1 MVEQAASSQS
11 IVEVLGHR
19 LRDDIIN
26 GRLLPG
32 QQLVEADLVDTYQ
45 VSRNSIREVL
55 HQLVRD
61 GLATSIRHR
70 GVFVR
75 TFCENDLAD
84 IYTARRV
91 VQLQAIRCD
100 GAYCP
105 KHLDKIGQNIERA
118 QLALQSHQWKE
129 VGTLSLAFHQVLV
142 QALGSRLITEFF
154 LNICAQLRLIFTI
167 GPNERIVQRP
177 LWVEWEHLIHRL
189 MCEGARE
196 QAEQELCHYLSASQE
211 ALSKVVRKYQP
222 QRRAIPARALNE
234 G

>member
-1 MVEQAASSQS
+1 MGIRSSMGEQAAIGQS

-19 LRDDIIN
+19 LRDAIIN

-32 QQLVEADLVDTYQ
+32 QQLVEADLVEAYQ

-91 VQLQAIRCD
+91 IQLQAIRCD
-100 GAYCP
+100 DAYCP
-105 KHLDKIGQNIERA
+105 KYLDKIGANIERA
-118 QLALQSHQWKE
+118 QLALKSH
-129 VGTLSLAFHQVLV
+129 
-142 QALGSRLITEFF
+142 
-154 LNICAQLRLIFTI
+154 
-167 GPNERIVQRP
+167 
-177 LWVEWEHLIHRL
+177 
-189 MCEGARE
+189 
-196 QAEQELCHYLSASQE
+196 
-211 ALSKVVRKYQP
+211 
-222 QRRAIPARALNE
+222 
-234 G
+234 